1 MTEVCGTMCCTP
13 AQGNNPLSSILA
25 PLHSQPFWLG
35 QPCSAD
41 AHSCAS
47 LHVGNLI
54 LIAEEGVAALSASL
68 QFVSYVGLMPGYHTG
83 GKKASAAAKANTIL
97 LHSLLNSSS
106 VVKLYRQLFPEILDG
121 PCPGILQL
129 LLERSQLQAIQL
141 WRDTH
146 PQPAAPGW
154 NMVVPREK
162 PVDGETSKGCCL
174 WLQSPQGASSVP

>member
-1 MTEVCGTMCCTP
+1 MLHPCPGEQPSVFHPCTSALTP
-13 AQGNNPLSSILA
+13 Q
-25 PLHSQPFWLG
+25 FWLG

-121 PCPGILQL
+121 PRPGILQL

-154 NMVVPREK
+154 NMVVSRKK